1 MIREDDTRL
10 LSDIGIVYRQG
21 VKNRFEISLNN
32 VSDSLDNDNSSKS
45 CSPTQDQK
53 VESQYSKI
61 HPSVRRNGLDSSSV
75 IENNILEPTS
85 PMPMLALPSTRM
97 IYNRS
102 TDRAYTGSNMVI
114 DYYIIQGVLLGFTK
128 GYLRCF
134 GKMNLC
140 FTKTLK

>member
-21 VKNRFEISLNN
+21 VKNRFEISLNSA
-32 VSDSLDNDNSSKS
+32 SDNIENDNSSKS

-53 VESQYSKI
+53 IESQYSKI

-97 IYNRS
+97 LYNRS
-102 TDRAYTGSNMVI
+102 TERAYTGLNMI
-114 DYYIIQGVLLGFTK
+114 IAYFLLIYYMSMAL
-128 GYLRCF
+128 
-134 GKMNLC
+134 
-140 FTKTLK
+140 

>member
-21 VKNRFEISLNN
+21 VKNRFEISLNS
-32 VSDSLDNDNSSKS
+32 VSDSMDNDNSSKS

-53 VESQYSKI
+53 IESQYSKI

-97 IYNRS
+97 LYNRS
-102 TDRAYTGSNMVI
+102 TERAYTG
-114 DYYIIQGVLLGFTK
+114 
-128 GYLRCF
+128 
-134 GKMNLC
+134 
-140 FTKTLK
+140 

>member
-1 MIREDDTRL
+1 MISEDDTRL

-32 VSDSLDNDNSSKS
+32 GPGSMDNDNSSKS

-53 VESQYSKI
+53 IESQYSKI

-97 IYNRS
+97 LYNRS
-102 TDRAYTGSNMVI
+102 TERAYTGLNMI
-114 DYYIIQGVLLGFTK
+114 IYYYLLFYYIPMT
-128 GYLRCF
+128 
-134 GKMNLC
+134 
-140 FTKTLK
+140 